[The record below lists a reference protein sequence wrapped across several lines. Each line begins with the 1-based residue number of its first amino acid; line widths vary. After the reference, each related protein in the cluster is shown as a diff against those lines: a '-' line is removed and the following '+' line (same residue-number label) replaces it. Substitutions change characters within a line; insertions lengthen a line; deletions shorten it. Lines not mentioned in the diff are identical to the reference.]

1 MRNYDYIFYLFL
13 TSFLFIT
20 YFIITTIFGILFFN
34 LILYISKKEPIRHSF
49 WEKIFISFGLG
60 LTIHIALTYL
70 IAAFLPIN
78 FFTILLP
85 IIIIDLMFILYRIY
99 RRQKTNEK
107 FVIWQEILN
116 NDKLVFIII
125 IISLC
130 FIQFIFMWNI
140 VTYSLSYIQTDPFLW
155 VGEISY
161 VMDTGNFLIKYTE
174 FYPDGYI
181 VLCVSCLSVFLSPHF
196 SLIYFFIKFAPI
208 IFYFLLIFIFGS
220 FIKQTFKKN
229 YIVLI
234 SLVLLISTSY
244 LNYRFLGFLPSNV
257 ATLLFTISLFTFI
270 RNYPLYINGILF
282 IGVFFI
288 NPLYSL
294 HCFIIFFIYLN
305 KRIIFSKKEIRRSIL
320 NQILKIIFIAIILIC
335 PYFFYL
341 LSNAFNPF
349 SIIPYYLKQIGLIS
363 VLGNTYYLGSNSLIF
378 VILNLGDFLREILSY
393 WIPMY
398 PYPHLKTFYMNN
410 TLIFSFFFIFAFISV
425 FIRRK
430 SIPIKNNN
438 NLILYGKIAVILV
451 IIYFIVPIILP
462 YYFIFQQLP
471 FDTILR
477 VLEIYAPLIIFMEC
491 YAISFI
497 VKKLSSLIEIIK
509 NKNKYKDK
517 SISNLPYIKPF
528 FILLLVSSTLG
539 TYYFNFYQKDYP
551 YFYRYLNFRDDQ
563 IESIFFIKENI
574 DPNSNI
580 LVSDFSDYKQF
591 DNVLYRLL
599 NNYNYF
605 IWNFSVRNSY
615 FITKNYSIHNN
626 IEYILLDYATINST
640 ELVLFISDISN
651 FTRIYENN
659 RNILLKL
666 NLNN

>member
-13 TSFLFIT
+13 TSFLFIA
-20 YFIITTIFGILFFN
+20 YFIIITTFGILFFN
-34 LILYISKKEPIRHSF
+34 LILYMSKKEPIRHSF

-70 IAAFLPIN
+70 IAVFLPMN

-99 RRQKTNEK
+99 RRLKTNEK
-107 FVIWQEILN
+107 FVIWQDILN
-116 NDKLVFIII
+116 KDKLVFSIII
-125 IISLC
+125 IAL
-130 FIQFIFMWNI
+130 FITQFIFMWNI
-140 VTYSLSYIQTDPFLW
+140 ITHSLSYIQTDPFLW

-161 VMDTGNFLIKYTE
+161 VMDTGNFLIKYKE

-181 VLCVSCLSVFLSPHF
+181 VLCVSCLFFSPNF
-196 SLIYFFIKFAPI
+196 SIIYFFIKFASI
-208 IFYFLLIFIFGS
+208 IFYFLLILIFGI

-244 LNYRFLGFLPSNV
+244 LNSRFLGFLPSNV
-257 ATLLFTISLFTFI
+257 ATLLFTISFFTFT
-270 RNYPLYINGILF
+270 RNYPLYINGILI

-294 HCFIIFFIYLN
+294 HCIIIFFIYLN
-305 KRIIFSKKEIRRSIL
+305 KRIIISKKKIRRSIL

-341 LSNAFNPF
+341 LSNGFNPF
-349 SIIPYYLKQIGLIS
+349 SIIPYYLKQLGLIN
-363 VLGNTYYLGSNSLIF
+363 VLGNTYYPISNSLIF
-378 VILNLGDFLREILSY
+378 VILNLGDFLRELFSY
-393 WIPMY
+393 WVPVY

-410 TLIFSFFFIFAFISV
+410 TLIFSFFFIFAFISI
-425 FIRRK
+425 FIKRK
-430 SIPIKNNN
+430 SIPIKINK

-462 YYFIFQQLP
+462 YYFIFQQIS

-477 VLEIYAPLIIFMEC
+477 VLEVYAPLIIFMEC

-497 VKKLSSLIEIIK
+497 IKKLNTLIEIIK
-509 NKNKYKDK
+509 NRNKKK
-517 SISNLPYIKPF
+517 SKSNLPYLKSF
-528 FILLLVSSTLG
+528 FILLLVSSILG
-539 TYYFNFYQKDYP
+539 TYYLNFYQKEYP

-574 DPNSNI
+574 DPNSNL
-580 LVSDFSDYKQF
+580 LVSDFSDYRQY

-599 NNYNYF
+599 NDYNYF
-605 IWNFSVRNSY
+605 LWNFSIKNSY

-651 FTRIYENN
+651 FTKIYENN
-659 RNILLKL
+659 RNIILKL